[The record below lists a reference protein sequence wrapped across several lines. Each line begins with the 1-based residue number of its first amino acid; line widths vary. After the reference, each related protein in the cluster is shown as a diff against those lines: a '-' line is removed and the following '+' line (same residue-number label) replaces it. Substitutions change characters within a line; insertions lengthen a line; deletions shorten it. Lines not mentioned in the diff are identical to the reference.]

1 MLKHRHRTKNRPKP
15 RIGTGLVGLATQ
27 GRGSYDHERLQVL
40 LRTIPYEDISIP
52 SNERRRRTLTLFK
65 IFGDI
70 QRAEAR
76 GLFLEG
82 TGIAEG
88 LAVLGAHYCLGLQ
101 FVVSTGDAVAPWVRA
116 HVKYIWPVFWLY
128 ERELYRR
135 SAGVIGWS
143 PYLVGR
149 ALTLGAP
156 RGVTISGWTQD
167 PLSAKESIAA
177 RNRIRESLNIG
188 PDALVIG
195 IAGSLR
201 WNPRVGYC
209 YGKEIV
215 EAISLTEQSD
225 VYGLIVGDGTG
236 LVKLKELAS
245 SSSVDRIRFVGRVD
259 RRAVPEYLAAMDIGS
274 LPQTLDGVGNF
285 RYTTKIVEYV
295 NAQLPIATSR
305 IPMAYDLDSG
315 WIWRLPGDVPWGREY
330 VRALAYLL
338 ENVTPLELNSKREQI
353 RSALNIFDKDRQEAR
368 ITNFLAETFPQLGI
382 PANGYSR

>member
-1 MLKHRHRTKNRPKP
+1 MNGEQTKPP
-15 RIGTGLVGLATQ
+15 IGIGLVGLASQ
-27 GRGSYDHERLQVL
+27 GRDSYDHERLQAL

-52 SNERRRRTLTLFK
+52 SRERRRKVVAFINIFREIRRT
-65 IFGDI
+65 
-70 QRAEAR
+70 EPR

-88 LAVLGAHYCLGLQ
+88 SAVLAAHYCFGLP

-116 HVKYIWPVFWLY
+116 HLKYIWPVFWLY
-128 ERELYRR
+128 ERELYHR

-156 RGVTISGWTQD
+156 RGVTIPGWAQNL
-167 PLSAKESIAA
+167 LSAQERIAA

-201 WNPRVGYC
+201 WNPRVEYC
-209 YGKEIV
+209 YGKEII
-215 EAISLTEQSD
+215 EAISLTDRVD
-225 VYGLIVGDGTG
+225 VFGLIVGDGTG

-245 SSSVDRIRFVGRVD
+245 DRFADRVRFVGHVD
-259 RRAVPEYLAAMDIGS
+259 RRVIPEYLAAMDIGS
-274 LPQTLDGVGNF
+274 LPQTIDGVGNF
-285 RYTTKIVEYV
+285 RYTTKITEYL
-295 NAQLPIATSR
+295 AAELPIVTSR

-315 WIWRLPGDVPWGREY
+315 WIWRIPGDVPWGREY
-330 VRALAYLL
+330 VEALRYLL
-338 ENVTPLELNSKREQI
+338 ENMTTLELNSKREQAG
-353 RSALNIFDKDRQEAR
+353 SVLHTFDKHRQEAR
-368 ITNFLAETFPQLGI
+368 ITDFLAETFPELCVQTSYQSSGS
-382 PANGYSR
+382 G